1 MPHKYTYPNS
11 EVLRNK
17 FGLQDRVAAHTMET
31 RLAYQRVAELVRNPV
46 QGNFDLDHLLEIN
59 RRTLQDMYD
68 WAGELRDI
76 PTGTTNTGLVHCLP
90 EYLPEQSRFVF
101 RQLARDNHLQ
111 DMDDNVFADRL
122 AYHWGELTA
131 LHPSLDGNTRSQRV
145 FVDQLTQE
153 TGRSIDWAAV
163 NQNISA
169 FKVARLHAHAG
180 NHEPL
185 RDQLAQVIRPQSTTR
200 PTGPELAGPAV
211 DPAVTKAALSGPATP
226 GSAGTG
232 TTATVAKKQ
241 GRTGRGREGN
251 ELS

>member
-17 FGLQDRVAAHTMET
+17 FGLQDPIAAHTMET

-46 QGNFDLDHLLEIN
+46 QGNFDLNHLLEIN

-68 WAGELRDI
+68 WAGDLRDI

-101 RQLARDNHLQ
+101 RQLARDNNLQ
-111 DMDDNVFADRL
+111 DMDDNVFTDRL
-122 AYHWGELTA
+122 AHHWGELTA

-145 FVDQLTQE
+145 FVDQLTQA
-153 TGRSIDWAAV
+153 TGRSIDWQAV

-169 FKVARLHAHAG
+169 FKNARLHAHAG
-180 NHEPL
+180 NPGPL
-185 RDQLAQVIRPQSTTR
+185 RDQLAQVMRSGPGSRPS
-200 PTGPELAGPAV
+200 GPELAGPAV
-211 DPAVTKAALSGPATP
+211 DPAVTKAALSGLATP
-226 GSAGTG
+226 GASATSA
-232 TTATVAKKQ
+232 TATKKR
-241 GRTGRGREGN
+241 GSTGRGREGN
-251 ELS
+251 EIS